1 MWRRAPFARATQRLL
16 GTTSAPALPP
26 CAHVPEVY
34 AGPSVEE
41 VKRLRHRHFPPAV
54 THLYDHP
61 LMLVEGCGQYV
72 FDEHG
77 TRYLDAFAGI
87 VTVHVGHGHKG
98 VCRAVADQVA
108 RLGHTTNLYVHPEV
122 SLYAAELASKLPS
135 PLEVVFMVNSGSEAT
150 DLALAL
156 ARAHTGS
163 LDIIALRNGY
173 SGLGAGAGSATGIA
187 SWKAALPV
195 GNPVHHAANPD
206 AYRGIHGGNGA
217 AYAADV
223 ADIIESS
230 TGGRVAGFIAES
242 VQGVGGVVPLAPG
255 YLPAV
260 YNTIRAAGGVC
271 IADEVQTG
279 FGRCG
284 SHYWGFQTHGVIPDI
299 VTMAKAIGNGYPLA
313 AVCTTQRIASSF
325 RSKWL
330 STFGGSPVAAAAG
343 RAVLRAV
350 DDEGLVERARHLGG
364 ALRQRLLL
372 LQVKHSIIGDVRGLG
387 LIQGIELVA
396 DRATKQP
403 AAPQTAQVLQRAREL
418 GLLLGRGGRHGNV
431 LRITPPMCITDADID
446 FLCDALDIAL
456 REL

>member
-1 MWRRAPFARATQRLL
+1 MLS
-16 GTTSAPALPP
+16 TSPVLPP

-34 AGPSVEE
+34 AGPPVEE
-41 VKRLRHRHFPPAV
+41 VMRLRRRHFPPAV

-61 LMLVEGCGQYV
+61 LMLVEGRGQYV
-72 FDEHG
+72 FDEQG
-77 TRYLDAFAGI
+77 RRYLDAFAGI
-87 VTVHVGHGHKG
+87 VTVHLGHAHPG
-98 VCRAVADQVA
+98 VCHAVADQVA

-122 SLYAAELASKLPS
+122 SLYAAELASKLPA
-135 PLEVVFMVNSGSEAT
+135 PLEVCFLVNSGSEAT

-173 SGLGAGAGSATGIA
+173 SGLGAGAGSATGIG
-187 SWKAALPV
+187 SWKTPLPV
-195 GNPVHHAANPD
+195 GAAVHHAATPD
-206 AYRGIHGGNGA
+206 AYRGIHGSSGA

-223 ADIIESS
+223 ADVIDCS

-242 VQGVGGVVPLAPG
+242 IQGVGGVVPLAPG

-260 YNTIRAAGGVC
+260 YATIRAAGGLC

-284 SHYWGFQTHGVIPDI
+284 SAYWGFEMHGVTPDI

-325 RSKWL
+325 KSKWL
-330 STFGGSPVAAAAG
+330 STFGGSPVAAAVG

-350 DDEGLVERARHLGG
+350 DEEGLVERARHLGG
-364 ALRQRLLL
+364 TLRERLQALQA
-372 LQVKHSIIGDVRGLG
+372 KHSVIGDVRGVG
-387 LIQGIELVA
+387 LLQGIELVSN
-396 DRATKQP
+396 RATKQP
-403 AAPQTAQVLQRAREL
+403 AAQQTAQVLQRAREL

-431 LRITPPMCITDADID
+431 LRITPPMCITGEDVD
-446 FLCDALDIAL
+446 FLCDALDISL
-456 REL
+456 RDL